1 MASSSD
7 YKLCIKSAWTSDHY
21 SRQATDD
28 WHSDALRGPGAAR
41 DHLGRARCSAR
52 DPRPTYQSEREIRI
66 MRIIIAEFINI
77 SWVWQVLPW
86 SDSFSRVSTG
96 RQRKVSIQC
105 QPTVDL
111 YWQRQT
117 RMLLSLN
124 LASVSHTAH
133 KSITS
138 KPRQFARNIREK
150 NKSQNVFILSVLTCQ
165 N

>member
-1 MASSSD
+1 MNFRSLQSPSNRW
-7 YKLCIKSAWTSDHY
+7 LTLRSAAW
-21 SRQATDD
+21 A
-28 WHSDALRGPGAAR
+28 RGCARPFGSCPVFCAWPAAHIPER
-41 DHLGRARCSAR
+41 
-52 DPRPTYQSEREIRI
+52 EREIRI

-150 NKSQNVFILSVLTCQ
+150 NKSLKCFHIVSINVPKLATTWHWHI
-165 N
+165 